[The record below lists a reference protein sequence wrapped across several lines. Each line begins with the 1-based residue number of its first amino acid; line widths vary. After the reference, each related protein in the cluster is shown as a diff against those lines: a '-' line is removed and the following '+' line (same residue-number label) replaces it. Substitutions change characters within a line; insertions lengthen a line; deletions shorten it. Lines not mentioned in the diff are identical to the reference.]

1 MKKSI
6 LKAKHWQVFLIVLI
20 APAFIY
26 LATSSINSPLI
37 QILGTY
43 LYTTLSII
51 VIMCYLWLVTNS
63 LQKSL
68 PKSKRKLSF
77 RSDILFTIPILLF
90 ILLVV
95 LHILKIT
102 GGIAIIGDENE
113 AKAVF
118 VSEKMLKTTL
128 PVVLTLITSAFL
140 CVLIVAKTLKSAIMK
155 KEVKFTEYMPELIQF
170 IFFPVGIWIL
180 QPKIN
185 RLKN

>member
-1 MKKSI
+1 MKNSI

-20 APAFIY
+20 LPTLIY

-37 QILGTY
+37 QILSTY
-43 LYTTLSII
+43 LYTTLSI
-51 VIMCYLWLVTNS
+51 VGIMIYLWLVTIS

-68 PKSKRKLSF
+68 PKSKRKLSS
-77 RSDILFTIPILLF
+77 RYDILFTIPILLF

-95 LHILKIT
+95 MHILKID
-102 GGIAIIGDENE
+102 GAIGIIGDENR

-128 PVVLTLITSAFL
+128 PLIFALTASALL
-140 CVLIVAKTLKSAIMK
+140 CVLIVSKALKSAMLK
-155 KEVKFTEYMPELIQF
+155 KEVKFTEYIPELIQF
-170 IFFPVGIWIL
+170 IFFPIGIWIL

-185 RLKN
+185 KLKK